1 MCDKFI
7 YDTFRIVYLSM
18 MLDHAPVS
26 PGRKRSPEKHA
37 AILTAA
43 ADLVGEMGYERVS
56 MEGIA
61 ARAGVGKMTVY
72 RRWPGKAALYV
83 DVYAHLVPPDA
94 LAGETDSLADDLKHL
109 LTALFDLYRRTPAA
123 AVLAGVIA
131 AAQNDKAAKEALD
144 SGLVSGRRG
153 LLTGIFRRAV
163 EAGELPTDFDGER
176 AGDLFVA
183 LVWHRLLTDP
193 GRLDDAYIDTIIDT
207 VLMLGA
213 RP

>member
-1 MCDKFI
+1 
-7 YDTFRIVYLSM
+7 
-18 MLDHAPVS
+18 
-26 PGRKRSPEKHA
+26 
-37 AILTAA
+37 
-43 ADLVGEMGYERVS
+43 MGYERVS

-72 RRWPGKAALYV
+72 RRWPNKAALYV
-83 DVYAHLVPPDA
+83 DVYADLVPPDA
-94 LAGETDSLADDLKHL
+94 LAGETGSLAGDLRHL

-123 AVLAGVIA
+123 AVLAGIIA
-131 AAQNDKAAKEALD
+131 AAQSDTAAREALE

-163 EAGELPTDFDGER
+163 DRGDLPAEFDGNR
-176 AGDLFVA
+176 ANDLFVA

-193 GRLDDAYIDTIIDT
+193 GRLADAYVETVIDT